1 MATNNGAGKTIHKI
15 HVKKD
20 DTVQVISGKDKGKV
34 GKVLRVLPDKGKVV
48 VEGVNV
54 ITRHVKA
61 QGEQPGR
68 IDRREAPIFS
78 CKVMLYSEKKKQAS
92 RVGHTLTEAGKKVR
106 VLKKTGEIIDK

>member
-1 MATNNGAGKTIHKI
+1 MATNNGEGKTLHKL

-34 GKVLRVLPDKGKVV
+34 GKVLAVMTSKGKVL
-48 VEGVNV
+48 VEGVN
-54 ITRHVKA
+54 IQTKHVKP
-61 QGEQPGR
+61 QGDQPGQKQT
-68 IDRREAPIFS
+68 REAPIYS

-92 RVGHTLTEAGKKVR
+92 RVGHTMTEAGKKVR